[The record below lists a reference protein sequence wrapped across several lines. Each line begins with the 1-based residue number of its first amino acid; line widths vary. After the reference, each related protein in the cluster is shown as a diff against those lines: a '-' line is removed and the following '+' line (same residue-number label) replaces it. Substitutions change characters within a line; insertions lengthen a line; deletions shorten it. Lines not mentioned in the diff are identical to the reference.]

1 MSSLREGDMAKS
13 ILKQKKILI
22 VDDESLMLE
31 LIEDAFVQSCPGC
44 RIKKAGTY
52 NAAVALM
59 ISQNYDLVILG
70 IEGERGFALLK
81 IATERNFKILILANT
96 LSTKDMNISYRLG
109 AVAYLPKTI
118 LQELSSF
125 CEDLLEHGVM
135 KAWQYLVDR
144 LEISYMVGSNSFET
158 YRVLCFARFFVEKMM
173 LTPNQSS

>member
-1 MSSLREGDMAKS
+1 MAKS

-31 LIEDAFVQSCPGC
+31 LIEDAFVQCCPGC

-52 NAAVALM
+52 EVAVDLM

-70 IEGERGFALLK
+70 IEGEHGFALLK
-81 IATERNFKILILANT
+81 IANGRNFKILILANT
-96 LSTKDMNISYRLG
+96 LSAKDMNTSYLLG

-144 LEISYMVGSNSFET
+144 LEISYLIGDNPFET
-158 YRVLCFARFFVEKMM
+158 YRVLCFARFFIEKMM
-173 LTPNQSS
+173 LTQNEFLT